1 MEVENPMLQG
11 RFEERLRIVY
21 QTKDL
26 ESRAVP
32 FPAVTASFFKKT
44 GGSFAIPYCNI
55 VLKERAKVRT
65 EIGNKKG

>member
-1 MEVENPMLQG
+1 MLQG

-32 FPAVTASFFKKT
+32 FPAVTATFLLKKT
-44 GGSFAIPYCNI
+44 GGDFAIPYCNI
-55 VLKERAKVRT
+55 
-65 EIGNKKG
+65 